1 MNSTCFN
8 RRKFLLG
15 ASAMAVFAGLGPAG
29 TLLAAPRFAR
39 DPFALGVASGDPL
52 PDGCVLWT
60 RLAPEPLAEHG
71 GMPMV
76 AVPVRWEVAE
86 DDRFARIVR
95 QGEALAR
102 PELGHSVH
110 VEVEGLRPHRR
121 YWYRFH
127 AGTDASSPV
136 GTVRT
141 APLAGAR
148 VDRLRIGVAGC
159 QHWEAGYFT
168 AYRHLAGE
176 HDLDAVFH
184 YGDYIYEGAGR
195 PAVEVE
201 GARIARR
208 HVGGE
213 IYSLDD
219 YRRRHA
225 QYRTD
230 PDLQA
235 AHAAAAFLCSW
246 DDHEIDNNWTAALDQ
261 DGVPSEV
268 FLLRRHAAMQAWYE
282 NMPVRRAQFP
292 RPDGLTMHR
301 RLDYGGLLRLHV
313 LDTRQYRSKQRCD
326 ATLLARQR
334 PCRAGE
340 EGGDGQ
346 VIGPAQERWLSEGL
360 AHDARWHLLA
370 QQVMLMPF
378 VYPDSRPAGPLNTDS
393 WSGYP
398 QARQRLVDRIAAQG
412 MGNVIIATGD
422 VHKHHAGVVPSDPDD
437 LASAPVATEY
447 VASSIASG
455 GDGNDIPAGWEQVPS
470 RNPHTALLNNQ
481 RGYQLFELDAK
492 QWRTDVV
499 AVEQVSV
506 PDGGKRIVAKLVT
519 EHGRPGV
526 QHA

>member
-1 MNSTCFN
+1 MTFPHLN

-15 ASAMAVFAGLGPAG
+15 ASAMAIFTGLGPIGA
-29 TLLAAPRFAR
+29 LSAAPRFVR

-52 PDGCVLWT
+52 ADGCVLWT
-60 RLAPEPLAEHG
+60 RLAPEPLAEHA
-71 GMPMV
+71 GMPML

-86 DDRFARIVR
+86 DERFDRIVR

-110 VEVEGLRPHRR
+110 VEVGGLRPHRR

-127 AGTDASSPV
+127 AGSDATSPT

-141 APLAGAR
+141 APAPGAR

-159 QHWEAGYFT
+159 QHWETGHFT

-195 PAVEVE
+195 SPSFAG
-201 GARIARR
+201 GARIVRSHA
-208 HVGGE
+208 GGE

-219 YRRRHA
+219 YRRRYA
-225 QYRTD
+225 QYKTD

-235 AHAAAAFLCSW
+235 AHAAAAFLSSW

-268 FLLRRHAAMQAWYE
+268 FLLRRQAAMQAWYE

-301 RLDYGGLLRLHV
+301 RLDYGGLLRVHV

-334 PCRAGE
+334 PCRGGS

-346 VIGPAQERWLSEGL
+346 VIGMDQERWLSEGL
-360 AHDARWHLLA
+360 DGDAHWHLLA

-378 VYPDSRPAGPLNTDS
+378 IYPDSRPAGPLNTDS

-398 QARQRLVDRIAAQG
+398 QARRRLVDEIAKRRA
-412 MGNVIIATGD
+412 GNVIIATGD

-447 VASSIASG
+447 VTTSIASG
-455 GDGNDIPAGWEQVPS
+455 GDGHDVPPGWDGVPS
-470 RNPHTALLNNQ
+470 QNPHTALLSDR
-481 RGYQLFELDAK
+481 RGYQLFEIDAK

-499 AVEQVSV
+499 AVDKVSERG
-506 PDGGKRIVAKLVT
+506 GGKRIVAKLVT

-526 QHA
+526 MRA